1 MSKSRFGLGRK
12 LLAVCLA
19 FGLPIAVMSVLM
31 TQAKLGEIEFAE
43 KERMGDALQRPLQD
57 LMQHLGRHERLWDEG
72 SGAGAP
78 APELDAERAAVVAA
92 LAALR
97 AADQRYGQELQFTPE
112 GLGLRGREQF
122 TVQNL
127 ERKWQE
133 LGSIV
138 AGSLNRGADS
148 RGIIEHVRTMITH
161 AGDASNLIL
170 DPDLDSYYLMD
181 ATLLALPQMEERIQ
195 EVARQVDATFG
206 AAGSP
211 PRELDVKQRM
221 RFATLAAF
229 LKQSDWERVLASTNT
244 AFNEDPNFHGESPS
258 LRAELAPHLASV
270 GESVARVVEAVEQL
284 ASGARALDRRQFRAD
299 LEALDAQVYGFHRA
313 ALAQEDRLLE
323 LRIVDFQSNLRLG
336 LALAAGSVL
345 VSMAL
350 AFALSRNILGRL
362 RRLSLATEAFARGDL
377 GARVGAAGG
386 DEIGQLAGSFD
397 AMTGRIGGLTAEV
410 RERAQ
415 ELEQINGNLEQTVLG
430 RTQEL
435 RQRNDA
441 FRMILDHAH
450 DGMLTVDLGG
460 NVSSERS
467 AVLDRWFGTPAAG
480 VRLGNYLAPDQPTL
494 AAELELGLEQVAAGF
509 LPVEVCLDQLPRQL
523 VRAGRR
529 FRIAYQPIA
538 ENGSLSRVLLIV
550 SDATAEIE
558 GRLAVALQEDVL
570 RMMQACQRDRP
581 GFLNFFIDTRELVA
595 KLTCGGLAPAEWR
608 RAVHTLKGNSGLF
621 GVLTLSRLCHE
632 VENNIAE
639 NCALLASDVARLRSA
654 WSELS
659 DSVAQIMG
667 DTRSQQVE
675 VDDAEYGAIVDS
687 IARGTPRREIL
698 EAIGRWRLEPAERR
712 LQRLAE
718 QARALA
724 RKLGKEV
731 DVTVR
736 AHDVRLCA
744 QTWLPLWSTLSH
756 AIRNAIDHGIDGA
769 DERAARGLPRA
780 GALLLETRVAD
791 GRFLL
796 EVSDDGGGVDWQR
809 VSAQACAAGLAKET
823 AEDLMEALFVDG
835 ISSKSI
841 VDDISGRGV
850 GMAALRQACRELG
863 GDVVVD
869 TDPARG
875 TAIRCSF
882 PAVRMGGELSA
893 SIAGRALTLSLS
905 PQELSAQ
912 GSGAAE
918 LRDGQGRGAAAG

>member
-1 MSKSRFGLGRK
+1 M
-12 LLAVCLA
+12 A

-43 KERMGDALQRPLQD
+43 KERMGDALQRPLED
-57 LMQHLGRHERLWDEG
+57 LMQHLGRHERLSARSALE
-72 SGAGAP
+72 AAP
-78 APELDAERAAVVAA
+78 AGELGAERAAVVAA
-92 LAALR
+92 LAALH

-127 ERKWQE
+127 ERKWQA
-133 LGSIV
+133 LSSD
-138 AGSLNRGADS
+138 AAASASRGADS
-148 RGIIEHVRTMITH
+148 RGVIEHVRTMITH

-181 ATLLALPQMEERIQ
+181 ATLLVLPQLEERIQ
-195 EVARQVDATFG
+195 EVARQVEATFT
-206 AAGSP
+206 AAGSLP
-211 PRELDVKQRM
+211 PELDAKQRVL
-221 RFATLAAF
+221 FATLAAF
-229 LKQSDWERVLASTNT
+229 LKQSDWQRVLASTNT
-244 AFNEDPNFHGESPS
+244 ALNEDANFHGASPS
-258 LRAELAPHLASV
+258 LRAELAPHLASAA
-270 GESVARVVEAVEQL
+270 EDVARVVEALERL
-284 ASGARALDRRQFRAD
+284 ASGAGGLDRRQFRAE
-299 LEALDAQVYGFHRA
+299 LETLDAEIYAFHRA
-313 ALAQEDRLLE
+313 ALDQEDRLLE
-323 LRIVDFQSNLRLG
+323 LRILDFQSNLWLG

-345 VSMAL
+345 VSVAL

-362 RRLSLATEAFARGDL
+362 QRLSLATEAFARGDL

-397 AMTGRIGGLTAEV
+397 AMTARIGGLSAEV

-415 ELEQINGNLEQTVLG
+415 ELEQINGSLEQTVLG

-441 FRMILDHAH
+441 FRLILDHAH
-450 DGMLTVDLGG
+450 DGMLTVDLCG

-467 AVLDRWFGTPAAG
+467 AVVDLWFGAPARG
-480 VRLGNYLAPDQPTL
+480 VLLGDYLAAAQPRL
-494 AAELELGLEQVAAGF
+494 AAEFELGLEQLAAGL
-509 LPVEVCLDQLPRQL
+509 LPVEICLDQLPRQL
-523 VRAGRR
+523 VRSGRQL
-529 FRIAYQPIA
+529 RICYQPIA

-550 SDATAEIE
+550 SDVTAELE
-558 GRLAVALQEDVL
+558 GRQAVALQEDVL

-581 GFLNFFIDTRELVA
+581 GFLSFFVDTRELVA
-595 KLTCGGLAPAEWR
+595 QLTSDGLAPAEWS
-608 RAVHTLKGNSGLF
+608 RALHTLKGNSGLF
-621 GVLTLSRLCHE
+621 GVLTLSKLCHE

-639 NCALLASDVARLRSA
+639 NCALLAADVTRIRSA

-659 DSVAQIMG
+659 DSLAQIMG

-675 VDDAEYGAIVDS
+675 VDDAEYATIVDS

-698 EAIGRWRLEPAERR
+698 EAIARWRLEPAERR

-718 QARALA
+718 QSRALA

-731 DVTVR
+731 EVTVR
-736 AHDVRLCA
+736 AHEVRLCA
-744 QTWLPLWSTLSH
+744 QTWSPLWSALSH
-756 AIRNAIDHGIDGA
+756 AIRNAIDHGIDSV

-780 GALLLETRVAD
+780 GALRLETRVTD

-809 VSAQACAAGLAKET
+809 VSDKARTAGLAVGT

-835 ISSKSI
+835 ISSKSS

-850 GMAALRQACRELG
+850 GMAALRQVCRELG
-863 GDVVVD
+863 GDVVLE
-869 TDPARG
+869 THPARG
-875 TAIRCSF
+875 TAVLCSF
-882 PAVRMGGELSA
+882 PAQRMGGALSA
-893 SIAGRALTLSLS
+893 AIAGRAVVDSQLPAEPSSSLLPLAESGTLQLS
-905 PQELSAQ
+905 DRQRLAV
-912 GSGAAE
+912 
-918 LRDGQGRGAAAG
+918 AAG